1 MPQKLRLTR
10 KNLKPI
16 KFRAKQSAN
25 NKPIEIKTES
35 ITSSSLTKITNNE
48 QTIINVTNSNL
59 KRVKQLQ
66 IDLNNTLQ
74 IIKLKSSL
82 IEILQTN
89 QINLLKT
96 IKHLEIFNQICIKT
110 NDSTTDNNQE
120 TLFKIKYESMLNFSK
135 QEASSYLRDILINT
149 EYSNCFSIDKL
160 QKLIYNLE
168 TELKNVLAYLESK
181 SNEIRQLT
189 ENENIL
195 LNRLDRLN
203 DLLIKSES
211 VCFKFNFNKNKTNS
225 ETVNII

>member
-16 KFRAKQSAN
+16 KFRAKQSA

-74 IIKLKSSL
+74 IIKLKSSI

-96 IKHLEIFNQICIKT
+96 IKNLEIFNQICIKT
-110 NDSTTDNNQE
+110 NDSTDNNQE

-149 EYSNCFSIDKL
+149 EYSNCFSIDRL

-203 DLLIKSES
+203 GLLIKSES

-225 ETVNII
+225 ETVSHFI